1 MRLYV
6 SSASHRTV
14 RMSFEKLTFQSL
26 SAVAVTVPMARPLG
40 TSAQTIKEA
49 SLLLVDLKT
58 HEGVEGRAYAF
69 CYQPGIARAL
79 IPVVAEL
86 SGVLAGMPLVPQDLA
101 QVVARHFKLPGLAGP
116 LMMVVSSV
124 DTAIWDALAIAANMP
139 LATLL
144 GASPRPI
151 QAYNSNG
158 LGLIPPDAAADE
170 AMALLEGG
178 FKGVKLRLGRA
189 GGILHDLAVVRAVR
203 KRLPDHVHLM
213 ADFNQAL
220 SFADAMRYGHALDA
234 EGVYWI
240 EEPIRHDDYR
250 HMALL
255 AQATVTPIQIGENF
269 TGLQPMAAALEASAS
284 DYVMPDLD
292 RIGGVTGWMR
302 AAGLAAAYNRE
313 MSTHLFPEVSAH
325 LMAATPTRHWLEYVD
340 WANPVL
346 QQPIAI
352 VDGNAII
359 PSRPG
364 HGMMWDQAAV
374 KRYRLS

>member
-1 MRLYV
+1 MP
-6 SSASHRTV
+6 T
-14 RMSFEKLTFQSL
+14 EKLTLHSL
-26 SAVAVTVPMARPLG
+26 TARAVTVPMARPLG
-40 TSAQTIKEA
+40 TSAQTIKDA

-58 HEGVEGRAYAF
+58 REGVEGRAYAF
-69 CYQPGIARAL
+69 CYLPGIARSL
-79 IPVVAEL
+79 VPVVAEL
-86 SGVLAGMPLVPQDLA
+86 SDVLSGMPLAPQDLA
-101 QVVARHFKLPGLAGP
+101 QTVAKHFKLPGLAGP
-116 LMMVVSSV
+116 LMMVISSV
-124 DTAIWDALAIAANMP
+124 DTAIWDALAIASNRP

-158 LGLIPPDAAADE
+158 LGLMPPEAAADE
-170 AMALLEGG
+170 AEALLAGG

-189 GGILHDLAVVRAVR
+189 GGLRDDLAVVRAVR
-203 KRLPDHVHLM
+203 KRLADDVHLM
-213 ADFNQAL
+213 VDFNQAL
-220 SFADAMRYGHALDA
+220 SFADAMRYGHALDS

-240 EEPIRHDDYR
+240 EEPIRHDDYH

-269 TGLQPMAAALEASAS
+269 TGLQPMATSLAATAS
-284 DYVMPDLD
+284 DFVMPDLD

-340 WANPVL
+340 WANPIL
-346 QQPIAI
+346 QQPIEI
-352 VDGNAII
+352 TDGNAII
-359 PSRPG
+359 PQRPG
-364 HGMMWDQAAV
+364 HGMMWDEAAV
-374 KRYRLS
+374 KKYQLV